1 MQAGRVLRDYLSVT
15 PHHKNPRELAVGIVD
30 RVERRNAYADVLL
43 SARLDEAALP
53 PADGALLTRLVYGTL
68 RWRGRIDWVLARLL
82 RDPLDKLD
90 PLVRNLLRVGGY
102 ELLFLDRV
110 PSYATVNELVEMA
123 KRRAGPGKARLVNA
137 VLRRIADRER
147 EAWSPAAGTGNA
159 AELAALVSHPPWLV
173 DLWRERFGTV
183 ESRRLMKAGNEDA
196 PLVLRANR
204 LRLTRDDLVRRLRSH
219 GVEAWAGAWS
229 PLAVRL
235 RGASSPAR
243 LAEFREG
250 LCQVQG
256 EASQMIGFLA
266 APEPGMRVLDVC
278 AAPGGKTTHLA
289 EMMEGRGEVV
299 ACDVSVRGLE
309 KLADNARRLGLD
321 CIRTQVCDAVRG
333 LPGEPESFDR
343 VLVDAPCSGLGTL
356 RAHPEIRWRREPRD
370 LRRLAALQADILEQ
384 AATRVAPGGLLVYA
398 TCTLS
403 RPENEEVVEG
413 FLERHRE
420 FAVEEAAEHLPSSA
434 RSMAAE
440 PYFLAL
446 PHRHD
451 TEGFFAA
458 RLRRPAAGRVVPGRS
473 SDPQANPRGS
483 VPLS

>member
-1 MQAGRVLRDYLSVT
+1 MT
-15 PHHKNPRELAVGIVD
+15 PHRNNPRELAVDIVD

-43 SARLDEAALP
+43 SARLDKAALP
-53 PADGALLTRLVYGTL
+53 AADGALLTRLVYGTL

-110 PSYATVNELVEMA
+110 PSYATVNELVELA
-123 KRRAGPGKARLVNA
+123 KRRVGPGKARLVNA
-137 VLRRIADRER
+137 VLRRMAGRDR
-147 EAWSPAAGTGNA
+147 EAWSPAPGTTDTA
-159 AELAALVSHPPWLV
+159 DTAELAALVSHPPWLV
-173 DLWRERFGTV
+173 DLWRERFGGA
-183 ESRRLMKAGNEDA
+183 ESRRLMEANNEDA

-204 LRLTRDDLVRRLRSH
+204 LRVTRDDLVRRLRSH
-219 GVEAWAGAWS
+219 GVEARAGAWS

-235 RGASSPAR
+235 HGASSPAR
-243 LAEFREG
+243 LAEFRDG

-256 EASQMIGFLA
+256 EASQMVGFLA
-266 APEPGMRVLDVC
+266 EPEPGMRVLDVC
-278 AAPGGKTTHLA
+278 AAPGGKATHLA
-289 EMMEGRGEVV
+289 ELMDGRGEVV
-299 ACDVSVRGLE
+299 ACDVSGRGLE

-321 CIRTQVCDAVRG
+321 CIRTRVRDAVRG
-333 LPGEPESFDR
+333 LPGEPASFDR

-370 LRRLAALQADILEQ
+370 LHRLAALQADILEQ

-403 RPENEEVVEG
+403 RSENEEVVER
-413 FLERHRE
+413 FLARHRN
-420 FAVEEAAEHLPSSA
+420 FAVEDAAGHLPAAA

-458 RLRRPAAGRVVPGRS
+458 RLRRLAAVPNAFPTR
-473 SDPQANPRGS
+473 DA
-483 VPLS
+483 

>member
-1 MQAGRVLRDYLSVT
+1 MT
-15 PHHKNPRELAVGIVD
+15 PHRKNPRELAVGIVD

-53 PADGALLTRLVYGTL
+53 AVDRALLTRLVYGTL
-68 RWRGRIDWVLARLL
+68 RWRGRVDWVLARLL
-82 RDPLDKLD
+82 RDPPDKLD

-110 PSYATVNELVEMA
+110 PSYATVHESVELA
-123 KRRAGPGKARLVNA
+123 KRRVGPGKARLVNA
-137 VLRRIADRER
+137 VLRRMASREP
-147 EAWSPAAGTGNA
+147 EAWSPGAGTA
-159 AELAALVSHPPWLV
+159 AELAALVSHPSWLV
-173 DLWRERFGTV
+173 ELWRERFGAA
-183 ESRRLMKAGNEDA
+183 ESRNLMEANNEDA

-204 LRLTRDDLVRRLRSH
+204 LRMTRDDLVRRLRSH
-219 GVEAWAGAWS
+219 GVEAGAGAWS

-243 LAEFREG
+243 LAEFRDG

-256 EASQMIGFLA
+256 EASQMVGFLV

-289 EMMEGRGEVV
+289 ELMEGRGEVV
-299 ACDVSVRGLE
+299 ACDVSERGLE

-333 LPGEPESFDR
+333 LPGEPASFDR

-356 RAHPEIRWRREPRD
+356 RAHPEIRWRREPRE
-370 LRRLAALQADILEQ
+370 LHRLAALQSEILER
-384 AATRVAPGGLLVYA
+384 AASRVAPGGLLVYA

-403 RPENEEVVEG
+403 RLENEQVVEG

-420 FAVEEAAEHLPSSA
+420 FTVEEAAGHLPAAA
-434 RSMAAE
+434 RSMEAS

-451 TEGFFAA
+451 TDGFFAA
-458 RLRRPAAGRVVPGRS
+458 RVRRRAAVPNASRTG
-473 SDPQANPRGS
+473 DA
-483 VPLS
+483 

>member
-1 MQAGRVLRDYLSVT
+1 MT
-15 PHHKNPRELAVGIVD
+15 PHRKNPRELAVDIVD

-43 SARLDEAALP
+43 SARLDQAALP
-53 PADGALLTRLVYGTL
+53 AVDGALLTRLVYGTL

-110 PSYATVNELVEMA
+110 PSYATVNELVELA
-123 KRRAGPGKARLVNA
+123 KRRVGPGKARLVNA
-137 VLRRIADRER
+137 VLRRMAGRER
-147 EAWSPAAGTGNA
+147 EAWSPPAGTGSA

-173 DLWRERFGTV
+173 DMWRERFGGA
-183 ESRRLMKAGNEDA
+183 ESRRLMEANNEDA

-204 LRLTRDDLVRRLRSH
+204 LRVTRDDLVRRLCSQ
-219 GVEAWAGAWS
+219 GVEARAGAWS

-256 EASQMIGFLA
+256 EASQMVGFLV

-289 EMMEGRGEVV
+289 ELMEGFGEVV
-299 ACDVSVRGLE
+299 ACDVSGRGLE
-309 KLADNARRLGLD
+309 KLADSARRLGLD
-321 CIRTQVCDAVRG
+321 CVRTQVRDAVRG
-333 LPGEPESFDR
+333 LPGEPASFDR

-370 LRRLAALQADILEQ
+370 LHRLATLQADILEQ
-384 AATRVAPGGLLVYA
+384 AATRVAPGGVLVYA

-403 RPENEEVVEG
+403 RLENEELVEG
-413 FLERHRE
+413 FLEHHGD
-420 FAVEEAAEHLPSSA
+420 FAVDQAAEHLPSAA
-434 RSMAAE
+434 RSMAAT

-458 RLRRPAAGRVVPGRS
+458 RLRRLVPDRE
-473 SDPQANPRGS
+473 A
-483 VPLS
+483 

>member
-1 MQAGRVLRDYLSVT
+1 MT
-15 PHHKNPRELAVGIVD
+15 PHRNNPRELAVGIVD
-30 RVERRNAYADVLL
+30 RVERRQAYADVLL
-43 SARLDEAALP
+43 SARLDAAALP
-53 PADGALLTRLVYGTL
+53 AADGALLTRLVYGTL
-68 RWRGRIDWVLARLL
+68 RWRGRVDWVLARLL

-110 PSYATVNELVEMA
+110 PSYATVHEMVELA
-123 KRRAGPGKARLVNA
+123 KRRVGPGKARLVNA
-137 VLRRIADRER
+137 VLRRMAGRER
-147 EAWSPAAGTGNA
+147 EAWSPAFGAAGTMGA
-159 AELAALVSHPPWLV
+159 SELAALVSHPPWLV
-173 DLWRERFGTV
+173 DLWRERFGAA
-183 ESRRLMKAGNEDA
+183 ESRALMEADNEDA

-204 LRLTRDDLVRRLRSH
+204 LRVTRDDLVRRLRAH
-219 GVEAWAGAWS
+219 GVEAGAGAWS

-256 EASQMIGFLA
+256 EASQMVGFLVG
-266 APEPGMRVLDVC
+266 PEPGMRVLDVC

-289 EMMEGRGEVV
+289 ELMEGRGEVV
-299 ACDVSVRGLE
+299 ACDVSGRGLE

-321 CIRTQVCDAVRG
+321 CIRTQVRDAGRG
-333 LPGEPESFDR
+333 LPGEPASFDR

-370 LRRLAALQADILEQ
+370 LQRLAALQADILER
-384 AATRVAPGGLLVYA
+384 AASRVAPGGLLVYA

-413 FLERHRE
+413 FLERHRD
-420 FAVEEAAEHLPSSA
+420 FAVEDAAGHLPA
-434 RSMAAE
+434 AGRTMVAE

-458 RLRRPAAGRVVPGRS
+458 RLRRRAAGGDAPGRS
-473 SDPQANPRGS
+473 GDP
-483 VPLS
+483 

>member
-1 MQAGRVLRDYLSVT
+1 MQAGRVLRNYLSVT
-15 PHHKNPRELAVGIVD
+15 PHHENPRELAVGIVY

-53 PADGALLTRLVYGTL
+53 PVDGALLTRLVYGTL
-68 RWRGRIDWVLARLL
+68 RWRGRIDWVLARVL

-90 PLVRNLLRVGGY
+90 PLVRNLLRVGCF

-137 VLRRIADRER
+137 VLRRVAGRER
-147 EAWSPAAGTGNA
+147 EAWRPAPDTADP
-159 AELAALVSHPPWLV
+159 AELAALVSHPLWLV
-173 DLWRERFGTV
+173 DLWRERFGAA
-183 ESRRLMKAGNEDA
+183 EIRRLMEANNEDA

-204 LRLTRDDLVRRLRSH
+204 LRVSRDDLVRRLRSH
-219 GVEAWAGAWS
+219 GVEARAGTWS

-235 RGASSPAR
+235 RGASSPVR

-278 AAPGGKTTHLA
+278 AAPGGKTTHIA
-289 EMMEGRGEVV
+289 ELMEGRGEVV
-299 ACDVSVRGLE
+299 ACDVSERGLE

-333 LPGEPESFDR
+333 LPGEPGSFDR

-370 LRRLAALQADILEQ
+370 LHRLAALQADILQQ

-458 RLRRPAAGRVVPGRS
+458 RLRRPAAALVYLPES
-473 SDPQANPRGS
+473 MC
-483 VPLS
+483 